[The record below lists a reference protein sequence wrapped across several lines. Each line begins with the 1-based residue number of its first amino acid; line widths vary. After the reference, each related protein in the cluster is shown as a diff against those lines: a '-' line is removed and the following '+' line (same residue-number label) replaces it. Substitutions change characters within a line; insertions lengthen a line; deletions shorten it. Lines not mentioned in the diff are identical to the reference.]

1 MMDWQTL
8 FNAGLVVIM
17 GGFGWFA
24 RELWESV
31 KMARKEI
38 RDIDIKMHQDFVRRD
53 DFKEAV
59 AELKTDMREGFAEV
73 RKTLNMLNEKLD
85 SKSDKE

>member
-1 MMDWQTL
+1 MDWQSV
-8 FNAGLVVIM
+8 FNAILVIGL
-17 GGFGWFA
+17 GGVGWFG
-24 RELWESV
+24 REIWESV

-38 RDIDIKMHQDFVRRD
+38 RDIDVKIHQDFVRRD

-59 AELKTDMREGFAEV
+59 AELKSDMKEGFSEV
-73 RKTLNMLNEKLD
+73 RSSLQLLSNKLD